1 MLYRLQLICILHGY
15 LLEGSGSN
23 LWTRAIVKSLC
34 NDGRTVHLMCQENH
48 PERYDFISE
57 AYGYTQDGTTK
68 TLLNRKVPYKG
79 KCIMHKPQLGDTL
92 PVYVWDKYEEFSNV
106 VPMIDLSDNIIE
118 DYLNRN
124 TKVLK
129 KLLRDYDI
137 KSIHANHAVLMSVV
151 AQRVFSSTGIPFAIM
166 PHGSAIEYAVKKD
179 DRFLKMSSEAFTD
192 AKRIFV
198 VGQEMF
204 ERVKSV
210 FPSIQNLEE
219 KMIKLNL
226 GVDTQLFELIS
237 IDDRQKNIRSLCK
250 KIANLQKGKT
260 PEETRQLRE
269 NLSTTIQKNELL
281 ELFSS
286 ISYELI
292 SPDSD
297 LESKLSQINW
307 NEEKIILFVGRLIS
321 KKGIHGVIAALPLI
335 LEQNPSARLVIVGH
349 GPLREAL
356 EVFLWALEKGQR
368 ELVKN
373 IAEWGEFLEEAGQ
386 NPFSILESFFE
397 QLEKRHELDSYFEK
411 ASKYIRHDSVIFT
424 GYLTHQELRYLFPC
438 CDVSVFPSITVEA
451 GPLVFLESLA
461 SGCFPIGTYFG
472 GMAESIDTVAIKLP
486 KNVTELMKIT
496 TSKENLVLD
505 LADKVS
511 NSLQIENKHREIL
524 RDIAMQFYD
533 WENVSRK
540 LGIELE
546 SM

>member
-23 LWTRAIVKSLC
+23 LWTRSIVKSLC

-48 PERYDFISE
+48 PERYDFIAE
-57 AYGYTQDGTTK
+57 AYSYALDGTTK

-79 KCIMHKPQLGDTL
+79 KCVMHKPQLGDTL

-106 VPMIDLSDNIIE
+106 VPMIDLSDHIIE

-124 TKVLK
+124 VKVLK
-129 KLLRDYDI
+129 KLLHDFDI

-179 DRFLKMSSEAFTD
+179 ERFLKMSSEAFTD
-192 AKRIFV
+192 AKKIFV
-198 VGQEMF
+198 VGQEMYD
-204 ERVKSV
+204 RVKSV
-210 FPSIQNLEE
+210 FPFIQNLDG

-226 GVDTQLFELIS
+226 GVDTKLFELIS
-237 IDDRQKNIRSLCK
+237 LDDRQKNVTSLCK
-250 KIANLQKGKT
+250 NIANLQKGKT
-260 PEETRQLRE
+260 PEQTRQLLE
-269 NLSTTIQKNELL
+269 NISATIQKNELL
-281 ELFSS
+281 ELISS
-286 ISYELI
+286 ISYDLI
-292 SPDSD
+292 RPDAD

-321 KKGIHGVIAALPLI
+321 KKGIHGIIAALPLI
-335 LEQNPSARLVIVGH
+335 LEQNPSVRLVIVGH

-356 EVFLWALEKGQR
+356 EVFLWALENGQR

-373 IAEWGEFLEEAGQ
+373 IAKWGEFLEEAGQ
-386 NPFSILESFFE
+386 NPFLILESFFE
-397 QLEKRHELDSYFEK
+397 QLEKRHELDLYFEK
-411 ASKYIRHDSVIFT
+411 AKKYIRHDRVIFT

-472 GMAESIDTVAIKLP
+472 GMAESIDSVAIKLP
-486 KNVTELMKIT
+486 KNVAELMKIT
-496 TSKENLVLD
+496 TSNENLVLD

-511 NSLQIENKHREIL
+511 NSLLIKNKHKEIL
-524 RDIAMQFYD
+524 RDIAVQFYD